1 MAFFGTIGHWYDLLD
16 KEDMNA
22 LRMMG
27 TLTTM
32 FTELCNESKL
42 NSLKLLDLRE
52 KDRPWQTKINDTK
65 LWEMRYP

>member
-1 MAFFGTIGHWYDLLD
+1 
-16 KEDMNA
+16 
-22 LRMMG
+22 MMG

-52 KDRPWQTKINDTK
+52 KDRQWQTKINDTK